1 MVNGVNTDKNVIKIE
16 DLQVNTLN
24 NNKLFS
30 LTKVS
35 GIEKDKSNNDDAVAV
50 NISRESQLKYENNS
64 VNVKKKGVT
73 SARELWENDSASI
86 KREGRTDVTGNMHEW
101 EIFRLDEPETYD
113 KWNELD
119 NKKWELFHA
128 IAGNNEVHDI
138 QDLENCIKGDTEK
151 RKKFDEYLSVQI
163 EESKVYDEWRER
175 RCMSTG
181 RFKNPVAGSF
191 SMVNNLEQIY
201 SDATHDTSFNY
212 YGKNSDSYRSSL
224 WRYNSKFN
232 VLLTTDMLKCLE
244 NNKKS
249 DNKKDKE
256 KYDSMMGKI
265 DNAVNEM
272 KRAEKEYEGNFEW
285 LRFGVKLWD
294 DGRVTYHANYKGCK
308 EKNGIMADSADELL
322 EKLMNNN

>member
-1 MVNGVNTDKNVIKIE
+1 MTNSINVNLLKNENLKTNV
-16 DLQVNTLN
+16 LSS
-24 NNKLFS
+24 NKLFS
-30 LTKVS
+30 QTEVTV
-35 GIEKDKSNNDDAVAV
+35 GEKEKSNNDDAVAV

-73 SARELWENDSASI
+73 SARELWENDTLNY
-86 KREGRTDVTGNMHEW
+86 KRDSRKDFYGNYDILESL
-101 EIFRLDEPETYD
+101 RLDEPETYD
-113 KWNELD
+113 KYMELHNVYCD
-119 NKKWELFHA
+119 LRHA
-128 IAGNNEVHDI
+128 YEGCSEQSEEFLEIAKAACNASDVI
-138 QDLENCIKGDTEK
+138 
-151 RKKFDEYLSVQI
+151 S
-163 EESKVYDEWRER
+163 EWRER

-256 KYDSMMGKI
+256 KYDSIMGKI

-322 EKLMNNN
+322 EKLMNNNYNGMVI